1 MAERRT
7 VLFLLAL
14 LTALLTPHPAPA
26 AAAPSTTDKY
36 WVVSGG
42 SGGQRES
49 LYQIAARALG
59 NGSRSPEIFALNEGR
74 LQPDGGRLTDPLV
87 LKPGWILVLPADAK
101 GTGVRTGPI
110 PSAATPPPSG
120 PAPTSPDPGA
130 APASP
135 EERDPMLLF
144 GAMAL
149 AIVLLIMLV
158 IGLQGRRRRA
168 VASAPVT
175 AVPTAA
181 VADAGPPPTEN
192 LVVPIL
198 SGKPDGAPRP
208 ASSSGPAVS
217 AESPD
222 TLTTTPASA
231 RAAGAEPPEGA
242 TAPTVGVTGRSGP
255 PERLASGDW
264 PAPGAEPP
272 PHDPVGGG
280 RRKRGQ
286 DRAIVTAHVF
296 GVDVPSGTEPAD
308 KAEASDTVDP
318 TDTAPPAGTSPSAS
332 VPTPAQE
339 TTPAQTSTMTTAS
352 TAATK
357 ATPAGKRTAAGT
369 PKTAETP
376 RPVEKPMS
384 AEASEAAAPFSAAR
398 SSADDVATP
407 GTGQADAGQ
416 PSTAQPSTAQPST
429 AQPSTAQSEGP
440 LSQGPPMGGP
450 PAGGLPPDGLTAD
463 LVVDGYRVAV
473 SLVGVAG
480 DGSGR
485 PYDWRLVG
493 QTGPAATLGVVL
505 GDRDGQ
511 LLHVDLGRCPDV
523 LTVTGALPDCERYAL
538 RLIRQLLDSGR
549 GVAVVGDGV
558 LGEALPDGCRRVPT
572 MADTRSL
579 QSAGIVV
586 CGRLSGPG
594 IAAARLSRASG
605 GPTPVLIGEVTP
617 SRWSVRVGLL

>member
-1 MAERRT
+1 MAERRAI
-7 VLFLLAL
+7 LFLLAL

-26 AAAPSTTDKY
+26 AAAPSTNDKY

-120 PAPTSPDPGA
+120 PAPTSPDTGA

-135 EERDPMLLF
+135 GERDPMLLF

-158 IGLQGRRRRA
+158 IGLHGRRRRN

-198 SGKPDGAPRP
+198 SGKPDVSSGP
-208 ASSSGPAVS
+208 ALSSGPAVS
-217 AESPD
+217 AESSD
-222 TLTTTPASA
+222 TPTTTPASA
-231 RAAGAEPPEGA
+231 RPAGAERADGA
-242 TAPTVGVTGRSGP
+242 TAPTVRVTGRSGP
-255 PERLASGDW
+255 PERLASGKW
-264 PAPGAEPP
+264 PALGAEPP
-272 PHDPVGGG
+272 PHGL
-280 RRKRGQ
+280 
-286 DRAIVTAHVF
+286 
-296 GVDVPSGTEPAD
+296 PSGTKPAD
-308 KAEASDTVDP
+308 RADATDVADP
-318 TDTAPPAGTSPSAS
+318 TDTTPTAGTSPPTT
-332 VPTPAQE
+332 VPTPA
-339 TTPAQTSTMTTAS
+339 TTS
-352 TAATK
+352 TAAMK
-357 ATPAGKRTAAGT
+357 PTPATTSTGAVKPTPVTKPTPAEKRT
-369 PKTAETP
+369 P
-376 RPVEKPMS
+376 
-384 AEASEAAAPFSAAR
+384 AAAPKAAATPTPVEGPTPVDKPTSAAVPEAGAPLTAAR

-416 PSTAQPSTAQPST
+416 PSTTQSENVPPEG
-429 AQPSTAQSEGP
+429 PLPGGPLPEGPPSEGP
-440 LSQGPPMGGP
+440 SSDGLS
-450 PAGGLPPDGLTAD
+450 PDGLTAD
-463 LVVDGYRVAV
+463 LVVDGHRVAV

-480 DGSGR
+480 DGPDR

-493 QTGPAATLGVVL
+493 QAGPAATLGVVL

-511 LLHVDLGRCPDV
+511 RLHVDLGRCPDV
-523 LTVTGALPDCERYAL
+523 LTVTGNLPDCERYAL
-538 RLIRQLLDSGR
+538 RLIRQLLDNGR
-549 GVAVVGDGV
+549 GVAVVGDDV

-572 MADTRSL
+572 MADTRGL
-579 QSAGIVV
+579 QSPGIVV
-586 CGRLSGPG
+586 CGRLSGPD

-605 GPTPVLIGEVTP
+605 GPTPVVIGEVTP
-617 SRWSVRVGLL
+617 SRWSVRVGLP